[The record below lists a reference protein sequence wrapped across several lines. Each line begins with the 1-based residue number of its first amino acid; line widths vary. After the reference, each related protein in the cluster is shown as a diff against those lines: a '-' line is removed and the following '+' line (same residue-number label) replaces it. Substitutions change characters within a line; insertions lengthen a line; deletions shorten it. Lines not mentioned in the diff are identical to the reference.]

1 MQNYARKHVV
11 AIDELSFDFK
21 VYDEIEPADVTE
33 KPEDG
38 VYCFGLYLEGARWNK
53 TIHMLDDSK

>member
-33 KPEDG
+33 NRRME
-38 VYCFGLYLEGARWNK
+38 FTAL
-53 TIHMLDDSK
+53 